1 MAVGAFAA
9 FLVGTATVSVHHVRP
24 SWIAGCVLVT
34 LTVCGVIGKPEFR
47 QQIDWSMIF
56 FLLGMD
62 GIVRVMKHLHLDD
75 SVAQELAGRFGFVDG
90 SVGMFV
96 LAALVTTVAIRIAL
110 PVSAGA
116 VVASVVLV
124 PVAQANGIN
133 PWIAVFLAALF
144 SDMWF
149 FPYQSGVSMQAVASG
164 MTAGMDGRRYVAYNL
179 CMNAAR
185 VALAFLSIPWWK
197 WLQIQ

>member
-1 MAVGAFAA
+1 
-9 FLVGTATVSVHHVRP
+9 
-24 SWIAGCVLVT
+24 
-34 LTVCGVIGKPEFR
+34 
-47 QQIDWSMIF
+47 
-56 FLLGMD
+56 
-62 GIVRVMKHLHLDD
+62 
-75 SVAQELAGRFGFVDG
+75 
-90 SVGMFV
+90 MFV

-133 PWIAVFLAALF
+133 PWIAIFLAALF

>member
-1 MAVGAFAA
+1 
-9 FLVGTATVSVHHVRP
+9 
-24 SWIAGCVLVT
+24 VLVT
-34 LTVCGVIGKPEFR
+34 LIVCGVIGKPEFR

-75 SVAQELAGRFGFVDG
+75 GVAQELAGRFGFVDG

-164 MTAGMDGRRYVAYNL
+164 MTAGMDGRRYTAYNL